1 MVAALAVGGVW
12 LWRTP
17 SAALVRLKLALDR
30 HDRSAVERALDTG
43 ALVDDALA
51 RLVDD
56 GAGEPGPIRLALH
69 GEGGWLPAMT
79 SAREYLRIRL
89 GTTLERLVEQPET
102 ALRVSWAELQLAL
115 ATLQRFG
122 AVAFFVFEL
131 DTGGEYAVRMRQTRG
146 RWRIVSLER
155 DGVPLLVGPLGPGPT
170 AAAAPPPMPAPS
182 AAATEGIAEAAIVPP
197 VEEMVP
203 APPEP
208 APTHEAPEAAAHL
221 DEAAA
226 LARANPLVRPR
237 RPRGRPFARRLDGS
251 TWTVQ
256 VAATTDVLEA
266 ELAREWFAE
275 RGEAAF
281 VSSAEVRG
289 QLWQRVLVGRYATSA
304 DAERT
309 VARLSGRDQSR

>member
-43 ALVDDALA
+43 ALVDAALV

-89 GTTLERLVEQPET
+89 GTALERLVEQPET
-102 ALRVSWAELQLAL
+102 ALRVSWAEVQLAL
-115 ATLQRFG
+115 ASLQRFG
-122 AVAFFVFEL
+122 AVAFFAFEP
-131 DTGGEYAVRMRQTRG
+131 DAGGEYAVRMRQTRG

-155 DGVPLLVGPLGPGPT
+155 DGLPLLVGPLGPGPI
-170 AAAAPPPMPAPS
+170 AAGPPPLPPPP
-182 AAATEGIAEAAIVPP
+182 AAATGGIAEAAGAPP
-197 VEEMVP
+197 VEEIP
-203 APPEP
+203 ASPEP
-208 APTHEAPEAAAHL
+208 APALEAPEAAAHL

-309 VARLSGRDQSR
+309 VARLSGGNHSR

>member
-1 MVAALAVGGVW
+1 
-12 LWRTP
+12 
-17 SAALVRLKLALDR
+17 
-30 HDRSAVERALDTG
+30 VERALDMG
-43 ALVDDALA
+43 ALVDAALT

-89 GTTLERLVEQPET
+89 GTALERLVEQPET
-102 ALRVSWAELQLAL
+102 ALRVSWPELQLAL
-115 ATLQRFG
+115 ASLQRFG
-122 AVAFFVFEL
+122 AVAFFVFESE
-131 DTGGEYAVRMRQTRG
+131 TGGEYAVRMRQTRG

-155 DGVPLLVGPLGPGPT
+155 DGLPLLVGPLGPGPT
-170 AAAAPPPMPAPS
+170 ATSAPPPLPLPP
-182 AAATEGIAEAAIVPP
+182 AAATAGTAEAAIMLPG
-197 VEEMVP
+197 EERP
-203 APPEP
+203 ALHEP
-208 APTHEAPEAAAHL
+208 TAAPMPEAAVAHL

-237 RPRGRPFARRLDGS
+237 RPRGRPFARRLDGA

-256 VAATTDVLEA
+256 VAATKDVLEA
-266 ELAREWFAE
+266 ELVREWFAE

-289 QLWQRVLVGRYATSA
+289 EVWQRVLIGRYAASV

-309 VARLSGRDQSR
+309 VARLSGRDGSR